1 MRYMPGG
8 GVHPGEDG
16 GTRDAGDA
24 EANPHDTVVHRVVT
38 AAELVG
44 AEAGEHAHKGAE
56 ADAHENQTHNQ
67 QGQRGIH
74 LCGIQNHQADHC
86 DDNCDG
92 QGVDP
97 AQLVG
102 QAARRSDGRRY

>member
-1 MRYMPGG
+1 M
-8 GVHPGEDG
+8 
-16 GTRDAGDA
+16 
-24 EANPHDTVVHRVVT
+24 T

-102 QAARRSDGRRY
+102 QAAGDQTAGGIEQTEDGDQQRRGGRGA